1 MWAASGCL
9 VLIVAIALLSTA
21 PLSDEILRRPS
32 TFFTGPSG
40 ARGIYLVLQ
49 RVLPS
54 VEQWRLPLTE
64 LKQAA
69 RRDAGTLIVMGPGL
83 LGQAEA
89 GALNEWI
96 GSGGQ
101 LILVA
106 NDGWVI
112 QGSARSPEQT
122 FLAQHGISAVKAVG
136 RAVKSATIKTVRKG
150 RIVYVSD
157 PHAFSNSSLG
167 KTDNAV
173 WLAERCSEWGN
184 RVRFDEYHL
193 GFVQQRGLISIA
205 AMFAVT
211 PWGLICVQLSLAGL
225 VYLFGCRR
233 RFGRPLE
240 ELPVERTNP
249 VETVQ
254 ALGGLL
260 KSTRARALAAR
271 TMQQH
276 LNAQVSAIVGHPVD
290 LMNEETRERLA
301 GSLRIQRDGL
311 ESYAKKAQAAGSGK
325 SSDAE
330 LIQFAQEAT
339 AVARSF
345 SHGVV
350 RGRRTG
356 AVK

>member
-1 MWAASGCL
+1 VES
-9 VLIVAIALLSTA
+9 AI
-21 PLSDEILRRPS
+21 
-32 TFFTGPSG
+32 
-40 ARGIYLVLQ
+40 
-49 RVLPS
+49 
-54 VEQWRLPLTE
+54 
-64 LKQAA
+64 
-69 RRDAGTLIVMGPGL
+69 
-83 LGQAEA
+83 
-89 GALNEWI
+89 
-96 GSGGQ
+96 
-101 LILVA
+101 
-106 NDGWVI
+106 
-112 QGSARSPEQT
+112 
-122 FLAQHGISAVKAVG
+122 
-136 RAVKSATIKTVRKG
+136 IKTFRKG

-157 PHAFSNSSLG
+157 PYAFSNSSLG

-173 WLAERCSEWGN
+173 WLAERCSEWGS

-193 GFVQQRGLISIA
+193 GFAEQRGLISMA

-225 VYLFGCRR
+225 VYLVGCRR
-233 RFGRPLE
+233 RFGRPLD
-240 ELPVERTNP
+240 ELPIERTNP
-249 VETVQ
+249 IETVQ

-271 TMQQH
+271 TVQQH

-290 LMNEETRERLA
+290 LMNEGTRERLA
-301 GSLRIQRDGL
+301 GSLRIERDGL
-311 ESYAKKAQAAGSGK
+311 ESYAKKAQAAGSGNP
-325 SSDAE
+325 SDAE